1 MTWFLIWTGL
11 VLVSLVVLGALGW
24 RVFGKGKALLSE
36 YAATGRAV
44 DAETDRA
51 DRDLDSWLQ
60 AQAEAEVEAR
70 EASEDVR

>member
-1 MTWFLIWTGL
+1 MWFLIWTGL

-24 RVFGKGKALLSE
+24 QVFGKVKALLRE
-36 YAATGRAV
+36 YAAAGRAV
-44 DAETDRA
+44 DAATDQA
-51 DRDLDSWLQ
+51 DRELDAWLL